1 MLNLYIKTKKSTS
14 LLSLSF
20 HLFCRSKITSKSKVN
35 TMTNQEILL
44 DYLSAFNNRDI
55 AKTLSF
61 LDENC
66 RVLFNG
72 QVVLQGVESL
82 RPLYEK
88 DFANPEL
95 TVTLVESNVDNSNPN
110 DVRVLLKLGAN
121 RFVDVTYVFEN
132 GKMIEHRIHSDTTH

>member
-1 MLNLYIKTKKSTS
+1 
-14 LLSLSF
+14 
-20 HLFCRSKITSKSKVN
+20 
-35 TMTNQEILL
+35 MTNQEILL

-55 AKTLSF
+55 TKTLSF

-72 QVVLQGVESL
+72 QVVLQGVASL
-82 RPLYEK
+82 QPLYEK

-95 TVTLVESNVDNSNPN
+95 TVTLVESNVDNNNPN

-132 GKMIEHRIHSDTTH
+132 GKMTEHQIHSDTTH